1 MAVKITSVVKNSI
14 ADKAKIKAD
23 DILLKIND
31 NEIND
36 VLDYMFYIS
45 EDKVKVEIERNNTIK
60 KLI

>member
-31 NEIND
+31 NEI
-36 VLDYMFYIS
+36 VMFL
-45 EDKVKVEIERNNTIK
+45 TICF
-60 KLI
+60 IYQRTR